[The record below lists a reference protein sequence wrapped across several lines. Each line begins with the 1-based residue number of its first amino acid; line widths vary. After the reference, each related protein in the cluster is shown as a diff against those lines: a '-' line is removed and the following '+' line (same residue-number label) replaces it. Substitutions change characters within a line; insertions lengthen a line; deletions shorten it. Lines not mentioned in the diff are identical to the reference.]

1 MPILFS
7 DVTVVPMDGAPQVLE
22 HAYVA
27 VEGTKIASVGTEP
40 PEGTFDR
47 VVDGAGKVL
56 LPGFVN
62 ALTHLPMTLMRGYG
76 GGCDLHTWLHQY
88 IFPAEA
94 RLDSRAVAA
103 GAGLGL
109 AEMIAS
115 GVTTTATGAATIAGA
130 VIDYNI
136 SSSQADSKELE
147 AILERLRQAIK
158 MDQDLVEAEMERAN
172 DLMTQVRE
180 IVGECAET
188 QSAILGVAP
197 TMA

>member
-62 ALTHLPMTLMRGYG
+62 AHTHLPMTLMRGYG
-76 GGCDLHTWLHQY
+76 GGCDLHTWLNQY

-115 GVTTTATGAATIAGA
+115 GVTCVADMYMRSRSWRRASVPTCPAAGCTSARQRISPPRPAATAGT
-130 VIDYNI
+130 
-136 SSSQADSKELE
+136 
-147 AILERLRQAIK
+147 R
-158 MDQDLVEAEMERAN
+158 
-172 DLMTQVRE
+172 
-180 IVGECAET
+180 
-188 QSAILGVAP
+188 P
-197 TMA
+197 P

>member
-62 ALTHLPMTLMRGYG
+62 AHTHLPMTLMRGYG
-76 GGCDLHTWLHQY
+76 GGQDLQHWLHDY

-94 RLDSRAVAA
+94 KLDDRAVAA
-103 GAGLGL
+103 GTGLGL
-109 AEMIAS
+109 AIA
-115 GVTTTATGAATIAGA
+115 
-130 VIDYNI
+130 
-136 SSSQADSKELE
+136 K
-147 AILERLRQAIK
+147 
-158 MDQDLVEAEMERAN
+158 
-172 DLMTQVRE
+172 E
-180 IVGECAET
+180 IVEQHQGT
-188 QSAILGVAP
+188 IGVESQLDAGTTVTITLP
-197 TMA
+197 VCPPDHEGQL

>member
-62 ALTHLPMTLMRGYG
+62 AHTHLPMTLMRGSTSISF
-76 GGCDLHTWLHQY
+76 L
-88 IFPAEA
+88 P
-94 RLDSRAVAA
+94 RRAWTA
-103 GAGLGL
+103 G
-109 AEMIAS
+109 
-115 GVTTTATGAATIAGA
+115 
-130 VIDYNI
+130 
-136 SSSQADSKELE
+136 
-147 AILERLRQAIK
+147 RWRQGPGWAW
-158 MDQDLVEAEMERAN
+158 R
-172 DLMTQVRE
+172 R
-180 IVGECAET
+180 
-188 QSAILGVAP
+188 
-197 TMA
+197 

>member
-62 ALTHLPMTLMRGYG
+62 AHTHLPMTLMRGYG
-76 GGCDLHTWLHQY
+76 GGCDLHTWLNQY

-109 AEMIAS
+109 AVPHGGCKNS
-115 GVTTTATGAATIAGA
+115 GIGKDGSRYSLEEYTYIKGIRMA
-130 VIDYNI
+130 I
-136 SSSQADSKELE
+136 S
-147 AILERLRQAIK
+147 
-158 MDQDLVEAEMERAN
+158 
-172 DLMTQVRE
+172 
-180 IVGECAET
+180 
-188 QSAILGVAP
+188 
-197 TMA
+197 

>member
-62 ALTHLPMTLMRGYG
+62 AHTHLPMTLMRGYG
-76 GGCDLHTWLHQY
+76 GGCDLHTWLNCRGAPGQ
-88 IFPAEA
+88 PGGGG
-94 RLDSRAVAA
+94 RGRA
-103 GAGLGL
+103 GPGG
-109 AEMIAS
+109 
-115 GVTTTATGAATIAGA
+115 
-130 VIDYNI
+130 D
-136 SSSQADSKELE
+136 D
-147 AILERLRQAIK
+147 RLRRH
-158 MDQDLVEAEMERAN
+158 L
-172 DLMTQVRE
+172 
-180 IVGECAET
+180 C
-188 QSAILGVAP
+188 S
-197 TMA
+197 

>member
-62 ALTHLPMTLMRGYG
+62 AHTHLPMTLMRGYG
-76 GGCDLHTWLHQY
+76 GGCDLHTWLNQY

-103 GAGLGL
+103 GAGW
-109 AEMIAS
+109 AW
-115 GVTTTATGAATIAGA
+115 
-130 VIDYNI
+130 
-136 SSSQADSKELE
+136 
-147 AILERLRQAIK
+147 RR
-158 MDQDLVEAEMERAN
+158 
-172 DLMTQVRE
+172 
-180 IVGECAET
+180 
-188 QSAILGVAP
+188 
-197 TMA
+197 